1 MSNNICSPFK
11 RAAVDRCCKCV
22 VYDQRYIMCMRS
34 FCKFFKIKDSQCRI
48 GDSFSKNSFRILLKC
63 CIQFFLCAV
72 RVYESCFH
80 AHFTNCVSE
89 QVVSTTIQRRCTY
102 DVITFFSNIHDS
114 IEVCCLSGRS
124 QHCCYSALHITDLC
138 CYCII
143 RRILKSCIKIS
154 RLFKIKKSSHLI
166 TAGVT
171 ECCALYDREYTW
183 LTVSRIVT
191 GLYAFRFHL
200 VITHS
205 FISSLIAGYF
215 YSFQLWYT
223 S

>member
-1 MSNNICSPFK
+1 
-11 RAAVDRCCKCV
+11 
-22 VYDQRYIMCMRS
+22 MCMCS
-34 FCKFFKIKDSQCRI
+34 FCKFLKIKNSQCRI
-48 GDSFSKNSFRILLKC
+48 GNRLSKNSFRILLKC

-72 RVYESCFH
+72 WVYESCFH
-80 AHFTNCVSE
+80 THFTDCVSK
-89 QVVSTTIQRRCTY
+89 QIVCTAIQGRRTY
-102 DVITFFSNIHDS
+102 DMITFFSNIHDS

-124 QHCCYSALHITDLC
+124 QHCCYSAFHITDLS
-138 CYCII
+138 CYRII
-143 RRILKSCIKIS
+143 RRVLKSGIKIS
-154 RLFKIKKSSHLI
+154 GLFKIKQSSHLI
-166 TAGVT
+166 TACIT
-171 ECCALYDREYTW
+171 ECCALNDREYTW
-183 LTVSRIVT
+183 ITVSRIVT